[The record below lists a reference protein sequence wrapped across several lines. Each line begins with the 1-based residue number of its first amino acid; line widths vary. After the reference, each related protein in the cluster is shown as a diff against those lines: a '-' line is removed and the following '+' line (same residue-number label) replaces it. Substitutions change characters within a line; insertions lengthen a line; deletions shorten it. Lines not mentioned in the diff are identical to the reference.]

1 LTAEGRRFKHRDFE
15 RPVPFEGVMNPLLR
29 EIRHNP
35 LLWLLGF
42 VPVLF
47 AAERLKPEAHTLLF
61 VLSVLAVVPL
71 AALLSHAT
79 ESVAARTGDAVGGLL
94 NATLGNLTELVI
106 ALTAL
111 HAGQTTLVK
120 ASIAG
125 AIVTNTLFMLG
136 ASFLLGGLKHHVQ
149 EYNRGSARLQAGL
162 LFLATVAILI
172 PSAVSK
178 ADSTAGSAFTATLS
192 VGLSVLLI
200 ATYGLNLLFSLK
212 THREFFGGAEH
223 AEAGE
228 APWPLGLALATL
240 AGVTVLVA
248 LVSEVFVES
257 VQQAAVAFGMTPAF
271 VGFIVVALVGGAAEM
286 ASAFSGARK
295 NRLDLSVGIA
305 LGSASQI
312 ALFVAPVLVLL
323 SYVIGPAPMDLE
335 FWPGAIIMMLIA
347 TMTAALVTN
356 SGRSAWF
363 VGVLVLMVYLIF
375 AMTLY
380 LLPPRSSGEGA
391 APHKTT
397 QRAIQHAHGEGKFAS
412 LDTTTP
418 ERFSCCANFS

>member
-1 LTAEGRRFKHRDFE
+1 
-15 RPVPFEGVMNPLLR
+15 MNLLLK

-35 LLWLLGF
+35 MLWLLVF
-42 VPVLF
+42 VPVVF
-47 AAERLKPEAHTLLF
+47 AAAKLKPEAHTLLF
-61 VLSVLAVVPL
+61 VLSVLAIVPL
-71 AALLSHAT
+71 AGLLSHAT
-79 ESVAARTGDAVGGLL
+79 ESVAAKTGDAAGGLL

-111 HAGQTTLVK
+111 RAGEYMLVK

-149 EYNRGSARLQAGL
+149 EFNRVNARVQSGL
-162 LFLATVAILI
+162 LFLATVALLV
-172 PSAVSK
+172 PSTVAT
-178 ADSTAGSAFTATLS
+178 ADSAGGGTFTQQLS
-192 VGLSVLLI
+192 VGLAVLLI
-200 ATYGLNLLFSLK
+200 VSYGLGLLFSLK
-212 THREFFGGAEH
+212 THPEQFASAEH

-240 AGVTVLVA
+240 AGVTILVA
-248 LVSEVFVES
+248 LVSEIFVES
-257 VQQAAVAFGMTPAF
+257 VQQAAETFGMSAAF

-286 ASAFSGARK
+286 AAAFSGARK

-323 SYVIGPAPMDLE
+323 SYVIGPTPMDLQ
-335 FWPGAIIMMLIA
+335 FWPGAVAMMLIA
-347 TMTAALVTN
+347 TITAAFVTT

-363 VGVLVLMVYLIF
+363 AGVLMLMVYVVF
-375 AMTLY
+375 AMSLY
-380 LLPPRSSGEGA
+380 LLPPQA
-391 APHKTT
+391 
-397 QRAIQHAHGEGKFAS
+397 Q
-412 LDTTTP
+412 
-418 ERFSCCANFS
+418 